1 MNKEMF
7 LEELKRKLIG
17 LPQADIDERLAF
29 YSEMIDD
36 RIEDG
41 LTEEEAVA
49 KVGSVDEIV
58 AQIMSEIPLTK
69 LVKEK
74 VKPKRSL
81 RVWEIVLI
89 VLGFP
94 VWFPLLI
101 AFLAIVFAVYVV
113 IWSLAIAVYAV
124 TLGITVSALA
134 CIPGTIICII
144 AHRLIAAV
152 FCLGAG
158 VLLAGI
164 AILLFFACI
173 GITKGMLKLTKGML
187 LGIKRSFVGKE
198 EI

>member
-49 KVGSVDEIV
+49 KVGSVDGIV

-124 TLGITVSALA
+124 TLGITVSAVA

>member
-124 TLGITVSALA
+124 TLGITVSAVA

-144 AHRLIAAV
+144 AHRLISAV

-173 GITKGMLKLTKGML
+173 GITKGMLMLTKGML

>member
-101 AFLAIVFAVYVV
+101 AFLSIVFAFYVV

-124 TLGITVSALA
+124 TLGITVSAVA
-134 CIPGTIICII
+134 CIPGAIICIM
-144 AHRLIAAV
+144 ARRPIAAV
-152 FCLGAG
+152 FGLGAG
-158 VLLAGI
+158 VLLAGL
-164 AILLFFACI
+164 AILLFYACV
-173 GITKGMLKLTKGML
+173 GITKGMIKLTKGML
-187 LGIKRSFVGKE
+187 MGIKRSFVGKE

>member
-124 TLGITVSALA
+124 TLGITVSAVA
-134 CIPGTIICII
+134 CIPGTVICII

>member
-81 RVWEIVLI
+81 RIWEIVLI

-94 VWFPLLI
+94 LWFPLMI
-101 AFLAIVFAVYVV
+101 AFLSIVFAFYIV

-124 TLGITVSALA
+124 TLGITVSAVA
-134 CIPGTIICII
+134 CIPGAIICIM
-144 AHRLIAAV
+144 ARRPIAAV
-152 FCLGAG
+152 FGLGAG
-158 VLLAGI
+158 VLLAGF
-164 AILLFFACI
+164 AILLFYACV
-173 GITKGMLKLTKGML
+173 GITKGMIKLTKGML
-187 LGIKRSFVGKE
+187 MGIKRSFVGKE

>member
-124 TLGITVSALA
+124 TLGITVSAVA

-187 LGIKRSFVGKE
+187 MGIKRSFVGKE

>member
-49 KVGSVDEIV
+49 KVGSVDGIV

-89 VLGFP
+89 VLGFT

-101 AFLAIVFAVYVV
+101 AFLVIVFAVYVV

>member
-49 KVGSVDEIV
+49 KVGSVDGIV